1 MDSVRI
7 GETVGPKMTDKKCIA
22 VVLAAGEGTR
32 MKSDMPKVLHPIAG
46 RSMLG
51 HVLNTV
57 QEAGITEIAVVIG
70 PNRDDVAAEIH
81 KIAPNASLHIQTERL
96 GTAHAVL
103 AARESVRQGY
113 DEVLVLFADTPLIEP
128 ATLLAMRAR
137 LSEGNTVVALGFEAQ
152 NPHGYGR
159 LLVDG
164 ASLVA
169 IREHKDASESERR
182 VTLCNSGLMA
192 IDGKLALGLLDSVEN
207 QNTQKEYYL
216 TDIVEIARKASAKT
230 SYETAPESDVLGVN
244 DRTQLAVAEGVLQ
257 NRLRKKAMMNGA
269 TLADPSTVYFSFD
282 TQLGRDV
289 VVEPNVIFGLNV
301 VIGDKV
307 QIHAFSHM
315 EDASIDSF
323 ASVGPF
329 ARIRPGSSVGQHA
342 KIGNFVELK
351 KANIGKGAKIS
362 HLSYIGDADVG
373 AEANIGAGTIT
384 CNYDGFFKYKT
395 VIGEGAFIG
404 ANSSLV
410 APIKIGA
417 GAYVGSGSVITKEV
431 ASDQLAVARG
441 KQIAKDGWG
450 AQFRAT
456 SEAKKKSGKA

>member
-1 MDSVRI
+1 
-7 GETVGPKMTDKKCIA
+7 
-22 VVLAAGEGTR
+22 
-32 MKSDMPKVLHPIAG
+32 
-46 RSMLG
+46 
-51 HVLNTV
+51 
-57 QEAGITEIAVVIG
+57 
-70 PNRDDVAAEIH
+70 
-81 KIAPNASLHIQTERL
+81 
-96 GTAHAVL
+96 
-103 AARESVRQGY
+103 
-113 DEVLVLFADTPLIEP
+113 
-128 ATLLAMRAR
+128 
-137 LSEGNTVVALGFEAQ
+137 
-152 NPHGYGR
+152 
-159 LLVDG
+159 
-164 ASLVA
+164 
-169 IREHKDASESERR
+169 
-182 VTLCNSGLMA
+182 MA